1 MTKKF
6 KSITVFCSASGSTAS
21 IYCEYMRK
29 VGEMLA
35 ENGITMVF
43 GGGDEGMMGKV
54 LQGVLNKNGKKYAVI
69 TEQLFPLEC
78 HNPSVYTKGELIT
91 VDTMAERKAKLIEL
105 GDAILVGPGG
115 WGTVDEVSEYAVAVQ
130 IGNAARKPML
140 FLNFNNFW
148 KQMMHMMLN
157 MLQEGTLNNNK
168 VDFIDFVNDIDGIFP
183 TLDKIQERIEARENG
198 TPVVA
203 PFCACV
209 EAPRQND

>member
-1 MTKKF
+1 MTQKYKT
-6 KSITVFCSASGSTAS
+6 ITVFCSASGSTAS
-21 IYCEYMRK
+21 IYCEYMRR
-29 VGEMLA
+29 VGEILA
-35 ENGITMVF
+35 ERGITLVF

-69 TEQLFPLEC
+69 TEKLFPLEC
-78 HNPSVYTKGELIT
+78 HNPSVYTDGELIK
-91 VDTMAERKAKLIEL
+91 VETMAERKAKLIEL

-115 WGTVDEVSEYAVAVQ
+115 WGTIDEVSEYAVAVQ
-130 IGNAARKPML
+130 IGDAVRKPML
-140 FLNFNNFW
+140 FLNFNHFW
-148 KQMMHMMLN
+148 KPMMHMMLN

-168 VDFIDFVNDIDGIFP
+168 VDFIDFCDNLDDIFP
-183 TLDKIQERIEARENG
+183 TLDKIQERIEARKNG